1 MLELLYGRIRLS
13 QGLFALV
20 DDDQY
25 EWLNTF
31 TWSAQEHKSG
41 RTYAVGRNEDGI
53 WRSMHLLIM
62 DMSRDYPVP
71 RHLVVDHLDDF
82 HLGVILLPALLLI
95 ESSGDLRRW
104 RKGWDLNPR
113 WV

>member
-1 MLELLYGRIRLS
+1 MRGIRLS

-25 EWLNTF
+25 ERLNTF
-31 TWSAQEHKSG
+31 TWSAHEHKSG

-71 RHLVVDHLDDF
+71 RHLVVDHLDDNG
-82 HLGVILLPALLLI
+82 LNNQCRNLEVITRE
-95 ESSGDLRRW
+95 ESTRRYHA
-104 RKGWDLNPR
+104 RRAARQSKRLSR
-113 WV
+113 RHV